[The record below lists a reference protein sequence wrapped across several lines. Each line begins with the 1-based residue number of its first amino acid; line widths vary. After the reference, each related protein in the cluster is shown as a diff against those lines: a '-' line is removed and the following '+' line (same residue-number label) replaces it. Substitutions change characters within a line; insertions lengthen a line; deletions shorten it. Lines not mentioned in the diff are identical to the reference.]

1 MDREVC
7 RQTDK
12 QKAVSGWIDR
22 NMCWWIDVK
31 LLNWLIVGQVNGW
44 MDRWMRLLPGGRRG
58 VWVCDLNTALYSAY
72 LQFCSS
78 YGPIVEVPLSPPPS
92 LRPQCS
98 VSLSLSA
105 CSSSSL
111 QQWPSAC
118 RKCDISVAQPAEY
131 GQRTNLYCPV
141 THLEL
146 VSFLHKEPL
155 FTAYDYSLLHWKKW
169 PHYLWSSINTVCVL

>member
-1 MDREVC
+1 MDWC
-7 RQTDK
+7 K
-12 QKAVSGWIDR
+12 IF
-22 NMCWWIDVK
+22 K
-31 LLNWLIVGQVNGW
+31 LINSWTSEW
-44 MDRWMRLLPGGRRG
+44 MDGQMDALASWRAEGC
-58 VWVCDLNTALYSAY
+58 VCDLNTALYSAY

-78 YGPIVEVPLSPPPS
+78 YGPIVEVPLSPLPS